1 MKNWTV
7 AAWKQSKKKLALDR
21 ISLVIGLLVNVN
33 NDVASDLLTEAIN
46 ELKTLKG
53 EVTAL

>member
-21 ISLVIGLLVNVN
+21 ISLVNVN

-46 ELKTLKG
+46 ELKALKG